1 MLGLLDIIDTIT
13 PHLTG
18 KETVKEINRLIRQEM
33 GRRGAAVVKAKY
45 GVDFH
50 NPAHFKKCMALLN
63 DPEYKYLKRTSYKH
77 DR

>member
-45 GVDFH
+45 GVE
-50 NPAHFKKCMALLN
+50 HFRNIAKKPRN
-63 DPEYKYLKRTSYKH
+63 RRRNTVSG
-77 DR
+77 